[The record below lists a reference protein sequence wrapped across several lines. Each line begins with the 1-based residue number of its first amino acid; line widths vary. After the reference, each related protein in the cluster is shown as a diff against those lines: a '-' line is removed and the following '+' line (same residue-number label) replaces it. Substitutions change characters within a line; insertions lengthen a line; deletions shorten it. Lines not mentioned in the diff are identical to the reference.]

1 MTKKLEDLLNMASAK
16 DVNVDNDEDKKE
28 IIPQPEEQPKPEH
41 TPEDIQRA
49 IAKADKIDE
58 ALPMVKDL
66 SLNDTE
72 MDDIATTA
80 RNEFQNL
87 MDLGMNVEARYAG
100 EIFNTAA
107 RLLDTALNAKG
118 AKVDRKLKMIQL
130 QLQKARLDQVQAR
143 HDKENGVQ
151 EDGDAVVLDRNA
163 LLEKLL
169 SKDK

>member
-1 MTKKLEDLLNMASAK
+1 MTKKLEELLDLAPADDFAEDIIPEPEKSVDHTITHTQEDIASAL
-16 DVNVDNDEDKKE
+16 
-28 IIPQPEEQPKPEH
+28 
-41 TPEDIQRA
+41 
-49 IAKADKIDE
+49 AKADKIDQ

-72 MDDIATTA
+72 MDELALTA
-80 RNEFQNL
+80 RDTFKDL

-130 QLQKARLDQVQAR
+130 QLQKARLDQVQQK
-143 HDKENGVQ
+143 HDNENGVNA
-151 EDGDAVVLDRNA
+151 EEGTAVVLDRNA

>member
-1 MTKKLEDLLNMASAK
+1 MTISNKSIKSEEASPNPEYLIKSIAEQGYSLETSLADLM
-16 DVNVDNDEDKKE
+16 DNS
-28 IIPQPEEQPKPEH
+28 IS
-41 TPEDIQRA
+41 
-49 IAKADKIDE
+49 AKADKIDE

-66 SLNDTE
+66 SLNDQE
-72 MDDIATTA
+72 MDEIATTA
-80 RNEFQNL
+80 KDTFQDL
-87 MDLGMNVEARYAG
+87 MDLGMNVESRYAG

-130 QLQKARLDQVQAR
+130 QLQKARLDQVQAK
-143 HDKENGVQ
+143 HDKESGVQ
-151 EDGDAVVLDRNA
+151 EEGDAVILDRNA

>member
-1 MTKKLEDLLNMASAK
+1 MTKKLEELLDLAPADDFAEDIIPEPEKSVDHTITHTQEDIASAL
-16 DVNVDNDEDKKE
+16 
-28 IIPQPEEQPKPEH
+28 
-41 TPEDIQRA
+41 
-49 IAKADKIDE
+49 AKADKIDQ

-72 MDDIATTA
+72 MDELALTA
-80 RNEFQNL
+80 RDTFKDL

-130 QLQKARLDQVQAR
+130 QLQKARLDQVQQK
-143 HDKENGVQ
+143 HDSENGVNA
-151 EDGDAVVLDRNA
+151 EEGTAVVLDRNA

>member
-1 MTKKLEDLLNMASAK
+1 MTKKLEELLDLAPA
-16 DVNVDNDEDKKE
+16 DDFAED
-28 IIPQPEEQPKPEH
+28 IIPEPEKSVDH
-41 TPEDIQRA
+41 TITHTQEDIA
-49 IAKADKIDE
+49 KALAKADKIDQ

-72 MDDIATTA
+72 MDELALTA
-80 RNEFQNL
+80 RDTFKDL

-130 QLQKARLDQVQAR
+130 QLQKARLDQVQQK
-143 HDKENGVQ
+143 HDNENGVHA
-151 EDGDAVVLDRNA
+151 EEGTAVVLDRNA

>member
-1 MTKKLEDLLNMASAK
+1 MTKKLEELLDMAPAREVEETINSE
-16 DVNVDNDEDKKE
+16 V
-28 IIPQPEEQPKPEH
+28 IPTPEEKPQH

-66 SLNDTE
+66 SLNDKE
-72 MDDIATTA
+72 MDEIAVTA
-80 RNEFQNL
+80 KDTFQDL

-130 QLQKARLDQVQAR
+130 QLQKARLDQVQSK
-143 HDKENGVQ
+143 HDKESGVQ
-151 EDGDAVVLDRNA
+151 EEGDAVILDRNA
-163 LLEKLL
+163 LLKKLL

>member
-1 MTKKLEDLLNMASAK
+1 MTKKLEELLDMAPAK
-16 DVNVDNDEDKKE
+16 EVSENTD
-28 IIPQPEEQPKPEH
+28 IIPEPEKTVSHIQEH

-66 SLNDTE
+66 SLNDQE
-72 MDDIATTA
+72 MDEIATTA
-80 RNEFQNL
+80 KDTFQDL
-87 MDLGMNVEARYAG
+87 MDLGMNVESRYAG

-130 QLQKARLDQVQAR
+130 QLQKARLDQVQAK
-143 HDKENGVQ
+143 HDKESGVQ
-151 EDGDAVVLDRNA
+151 EEGDAVILDRNA

>member
-1 MTKKLEDLLNMASAK
+1 MTKKLEDLLDMAPAK
-16 DVNVDNDEDKKE
+16 EVKAE
-28 IIPQPEEQPKPEH
+28 QEQPTEVLPEPAKPEH

-49 IAKADKIDE
+49 LAKADKIDE
-58 ALPMVKDL
+58 ALPMVKNL
-66 SLNDTE
+66 ELNDAE
-72 MDDIATTA
+72 MDDIAQTA
-80 RNEFQNL
+80 KDTFQDL
-87 MDLGMNVEARYAG
+87 LDLGMNVEARYAG

-118 AKVDRKLKMIQL
+118 GKVDRKLKMIQL

-143 HDKENGVQ
+143 HDKESGVAD
-151 EDGDAVVLDRNA
+151 EGDAVVLDRNA

>member
-1 MTKKLEDLLNMASAK
+1 MTKKLEELLDMAPAK
-16 DVNVDNDEDKKE
+16 EVSENTD
-28 IIPQPEEQPKPEH
+28 IIPEPEKTVSHIQEH

-66 SLNDTE
+66 SLNDQE
-72 MDDIATTA
+72 MDEIATTA
-80 RNEFQNL
+80 KDTFQDL
-87 MDLGMNVEARYAG
+87 MDLGMNVESRYAG

-143 HDKENGVQ
+143 HDKESGVQ
-151 EDGDAVVLDRNA
+151 EEGDAVVLDRNA

>member
-1 MTKKLEDLLNMASAK
+1 
-16 DVNVDNDEDKKE
+16 
-28 IIPQPEEQPKPEH
+28 
-41 TPEDIQRA
+41 
-49 IAKADKIDE
+49 
-58 ALPMVKDL
+58 
-66 SLNDTE
+66 

>member
-1 MTKKLEDLLNMASAK
+1 MTKKLEELLDMAPAK
-16 DVNVDNDEDKKE
+16 EVSENTD
-28 IIPQPEEQPKPEH
+28 IIPEPEKTVSHTQEH

-66 SLNDTE
+66 SLNDQE
-72 MDDIATTA
+72 MDEIATTA
-80 RNEFQNL
+80 KDTFQDL
-87 MDLGMNVEARYAG
+87 MDLGMNVESRYAG

-130 QLQKARLDQVQAR
+130 QLQKARLDQVQAK
-143 HDKENGVQ
+143 HDKESGVQ
-151 EDGDAVVLDRNA
+151 EEGDAVVLDRNA

>member
-1 MTKKLEDLLNMASAK
+1 MTKKLEELLDMAPAK
-16 DVNVDNDEDKKE
+16 EVSENTD
-28 IIPQPEEQPKPEH
+28 IIPEPEKTVSHIQEH

-66 SLNDTE
+66 SLNDQE
-72 MDDIATTA
+72 MDEIATTA
-80 RNEFQNL
+80 KDTFQDL
-87 MDLGMNVEARYAG
+87 MDLGMNVESRYAG

-130 QLQKARLDQVQAR
+130 QLQKARLDQVQAK
-143 HDKENGVQ
+143 HDKESGVQ
-151 EDGDAVVLDRNA
+151 EQGDAVVLDRNA

>member
-1 MTKKLEDLLNMASAK
+1 MTKKLEDLLNLPSS
-16 DVNVDNDEDKKE
+16 KE
-28 IIPQPEEQPKPEH
+28 IVEETKLN
-41 TPEDIQRA
+41 TN
-49 IAKADKIDE
+49 KADMALKTQEPVMRDIAEFDKIAG
-58 ALPMVKDL
+58 ALPAVKGL
-66 SLNDTE
+66 GEMADTE
-72 MDDIATTA
+72 LNEIADKA
-80 RNEFQNL
+80 LNAYEDL

-118 AKVDRKLKMIQL
+118 GKVDRKLKMIQL

-143 HDKENGVQ
+143 HDKELGVAD
-151 EDGDAVVLDRNA
+151 EGDAVVLDRNA

>member
-1 MTKKLEDLLNMASAK
+1 MTKKLEELLDMAPAK
-16 DVNVDNDEDKKE
+16 EVSENTD
-28 IIPQPEEQPKPEH
+28 IIPEPEKTVSHIQEH

-66 SLNDTE
+66 SLNDQE
-72 MDDIATTA
+72 MDEIATTA
-80 RNEFQNL
+80 KDTFQDL
-87 MDLGMNVEARYAG
+87 MDLGMNVESRYAG

-130 QLQKARLDQVQAR
+130 QLQKARLDQVQAK
-143 HDKENGVQ
+143 HDKESGVQ
-151 EDGDAVVLDRNA
+151 EEGDAVVLDRNA

>member
-1 MTKKLEDLLNMASAK
+1 MTKKLEELLDMAPAK
-16 DVNVDNDEDKKE
+16 EVSENTD
-28 IIPQPEEQPKPEH
+28 IIPEPEKTVSHIQEH

-66 SLNDTE
+66 SLNDQE
-72 MDDIATTA
+72 MDEIATTA
-80 RNEFQNL
+80 KDTFQDL
-87 MDLGMNVEARYAG
+87 MDLGMNVESRYAG

-130 QLQKARLDQVQAR
+130 QLQKARLDQVQAK
-143 HDKENGVQ
+143 HDKESGVQ
-151 EDGDAVVLDRNA
+151 EEGDAVI
-163 LLEKLL
+163 
-169 SKDK
+169 

>member
-1 MTKKLEDLLNMASAK
+1 MTKKLEELLDMAPAK
-16 DVNVDNDEDKKE
+16 EVSENTD
-28 IIPQPEEQPKPEH
+28 IIPEPEKTVSHIQEH

-66 SLNDTE
+66 SLNDQE
-72 MDDIATTA
+72 MDEIATTA
-80 RNEFQNL
+80 KDTFQDL
-87 MDLGMNVEARYAG
+87 MDLGMNVESRYAG

-143 HDKENGVQ
+143 HDKESGVQ
-151 EDGDAVVLDRNA
+151 EEGDAVILDRNA

>member
-1 MTKKLEDLLNMASAK
+1 MTKKLEELLDMAPAREVEETTSSE
-16 DVNVDNDEDKKE
+16 V
-28 IIPQPEEQPKPEH
+28 IPTPEEKPQH

-66 SLNDTE
+66 SLNDKE
-72 MDDIATTA
+72 MDEIAVTA
-80 RNEFQNL
+80 KDTFQDL

-130 QLQKARLDQVQAR
+130 QLQKARLDQVQSK
-143 HDKENGVQ
+143 HDKDNGVQ
-151 EDGDAVVLDRNA
+151 EEGDAVILDRNA